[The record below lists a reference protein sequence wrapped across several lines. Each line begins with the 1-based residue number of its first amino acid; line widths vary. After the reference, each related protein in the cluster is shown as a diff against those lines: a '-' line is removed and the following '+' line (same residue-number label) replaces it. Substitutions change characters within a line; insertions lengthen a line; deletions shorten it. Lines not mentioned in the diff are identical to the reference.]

1 MYPFPEVVSFLALCI
16 VFMQSS
22 HESPEKE
29 VLVNEWRLFGS
40 IKCTCLTFKMWASI
54 YLKLVVLG
62 KYFSDLTNIFIVLCL
77 AVKRN
82 YLMIISALK
91 LLPSLLKS

>member
-1 MYPFPEVVSFLALCI
+1 MDVYCCIHSASDVSISGSSVLPRPLHSFYA
-16 VFMQSS
+16 VEQSRS

-29 VLVNEWRLFGS
+29 VLVNEWRLFES

-62 KYFSDLTNIFIVLCL
+62 
-77 AVKRN
+77 
-82 YLMIISALK
+82 
-91 LLPSLLKS
+91 